1 MSVQNMPRRSGYTAV
16 SIGIDGTA
24 RRLAPLVEQIL
35 GLAAGQL
42 AAIFREVTIQLD
54 PVTSSGAVVLFG
66 NQNVGTTVVQTA
78 PSASVVQSGWTA
90 SYGSVGG
97 GIADTYRATVN
108 AVYFNQIWA
117 MTTTGAAVLNIQL
130 WDM

>member
-1 MSVQNMPRRSGYTAV
+1 MSVQNMPRRGGYTAV

-24 RRLAPLVEQIL
+24 RQLAPIVEQIL

-42 AAIFREVTIQLD
+42 AAIYREVTIQLD
-54 PVTSSGAVVLFG
+54 PEVSSGAVVRFG
-66 NQNVGTTVVQTA
+66 NQNVGTTVVQTT
-78 PSASVVQSGWTA
+78 PSASVVQKGLTL
-90 SYGSVGG
+90 SYGANGG

-108 AVYFNQIWA
+108 AVFFNQMCA
-117 MTTTGAAVLNIQL
+117 QVVTGTAVLNLQL